1 MRLREILCAGAL
13 VLLLPSV
20 AGAEAPTRQQVE
32 QAANVVRE
40 HPDLGGRRKEKKLR
54 LRDTS
59 DKKPEKADSSWR
71 WLADLAR
78 WLSQTARVL
87 MWLVGIAAVALLV
100 VGARR
105 WMKVRRGASHAH
117 LAAAPSHVQ
126 SLDIRPE
133 SLPQAIGDA
142 AARLW
147 QQGDHRAALSLLY
160 RGALSRL
167 VHAHAVPIRAAST
180 EGECVE
186 MAVHRLD
193 AQRSAFFARL
203 VAAWQLAVYGA
214 RLPDAQH
221 ALDLCRDF
229 DVHLA
234 PVQGAA
240 A

>member
-1 MRLREILCAGAL
+1 MRLRELLCAAAL
-13 VLLLPSV
+13 VLLLPSM
-20 AGAEAPTRQQVE
+20 AGAQAPTRQQVE
-32 QAANVVRE
+32 QAADVVRA
-40 HPDLGGRRKEKKLR
+40 HPDLGGKRKQKTLR
-54 LRDTS
+54 LRET
-59 DKKPEKADSSWR
+59 DKKPEKPDSSR
-71 WLADLAR
+71 TWLTELAR
-78 WLSQTARVL
+78 WMTQTARVL

-105 WMKVRRGASHAH
+105 WMQVRRGASHAH

-133 SLPQAIGDA
+133 SLPDAIGDA

-147 QQGDHRAALSLLY
+147 QQGEHRAALSLRY

-186 MAVHRLD
+186 LASHRLD

-234 PVQGAA
+234 PTQGAA